1 MEGRNKGTEL
11 GALSKREKGI
21 ENIFSPFLIL
31 GILKNWSSVCRF
43 IWKIAFEFFHAVVL
57 RQIRLRL
64 LSHDRYGP
72 VVDLFIVFLGMV
84 FPDQPKYEKKQFN

>member
-1 MEGRNKGTEL
+1 M
-11 GALSKREKGI
+11 
-21 ENIFSPFLIL
+21 
-31 GILKNWSSVCRF
+31 V
-43 IWKIAFEFFHAVVL
+43 FHAVVL

-72 VVDLFIVFLGMV
+72 VVDLFIVFLGIV